1 MAIETFPAILLSRGS
16 GLETR
21 VRTLSKSLGD
31 GYVQVAADGI
41 NNQPRSY
48 RAVFDTRAVAEI
60 DQIVEFLAARG
71 GVEAF
76 LFDPPDAPA
85 GLKWRCERWQ
95 QRWVSATHRSLTA
108 TFIEDFAP

>member
-31 GYVQVAADGI
+31 GYVQIAADGI
-41 NNQPRSY
+41 NHLPHRY
-48 RAVFDTRAVAEI
+48 RAVFDVREVADIER
-60 DQIVEFLAARG
+60 IVAFLTARG
-71 GVEAF
+71 GVEPFA
-76 LFDPPDAPA
+76 FDPPDAPA

-108 TFIEDFAP
+108 EFLEDFAP